1 MFEQYQ
7 KVMQLSEQSIVRAMV
22 ESIGKLGLTLGPSA
36 VMSRMEL
43 LTGWLKDILTRNAVY
58 QLERESFDENEE
70 DFVTY
75 TVVLDVM

>member
-1 MFEQYQ
+1 
-7 KVMQLSEQSIVRAMV
+7 MQLNEQGIVRAAI
-22 ESIGKLGLTLGPSA
+22 ESTGKFGLTLGPDA

-43 LTGWLKDILTRNAVY
+43 IVSWLKDILTRNAVY
-58 QLERESFDENEE
+58 QRERESFDENEE